1 MKFRSLYKFS
11 EIEFNNN
18 LIFFAQL
25 LDEML
30 FDYTLDTYK
39 PSILNVH
46 SLIEEAFEVIK
57 EVNNGNIKQPN
68 IEHVISELVKELEKD
83 MIANKMLLT
92 LRTEILAVLKNKKEN
107 ENLGKIKNILE
118 ILKSLLDR
126 SSYKEK
132 LELEIIENLKK
143 ETTEFEIIRRLS
155 RSYITFLISNGY
167 NTKYIR
173 KEVLHFFWEG
183 YNKFNKIDDIKNLF
197 DLFSFD
203 YKRYNVF
210 FSADNILSTYDLP
223 NSNETKLINV
233 YNRNELPEIIQD
245 KNFLKLNPTSNFY
258 SMKCKEIDPFSARE
272 RIERNL
278 RLFANL
284 INIFHHKK
292 NIKWQK
298 KFIVIDEN
306 NNTSFTINESIKAM
320 HKCIDLKEPK
330 AKIQLQDFLT
340 SFYLEDDS
348 FNKFINSVRLHSMA
362 IHTESH
368 ENQLLNLWVSLESLV
383 PADTKSDKNS
393 NIVHI
398 VNSIIP
404 FLNMFYFQ
412 SLVIKLIKDLVRWN
426 VNILRKSLRGVE
438 GKDSII
444 KIVNILSKSKYEDKF
459 NYLKLKTEDFQLLN
473 DRLKHFKKIFSS
485 KSKMSEIIKN
495 HTQRLEW
502 QIRRIYRT
510 RNLIVHT
517 GITPKYT
524 AILIEHTHSYL
535 DVLLS
540 TLIKLSS
547 LNRINSVGQGFQY
560 MDLLYNDYIKIL
572 DNKNSSPLEDI
583 ELEKIFKYLN

>member
-57 EVNNGNIKQPN
+57 EVDNGNIKQPN

-210 FSADNILSTYDLP
+210 FFC
-223 NSNETKLINV
+223 
-233 YNRNELPEIIQD
+233 R
-245 KNFLKLNPTSNFY
+245 
-258 SMKCKEIDPFSARE
+258 
-272 RIERNL
+272 
-278 RLFANL
+278 
-284 INIFHHKK
+284 
-292 NIKWQK
+292 
-298 KFIVIDEN
+298 
-306 NNTSFTINESIKAM
+306 
-320 HKCIDLKEPK
+320 
-330 AKIQLQDFLT
+330 
-340 SFYLEDDS
+340 
-348 FNKFINSVRLHSMA
+348 
-362 IHTESH
+362 
-368 ENQLLNLWVSLESLV
+368 
-383 PADTKSDKNS
+383 
-393 NIVHI
+393 
-398 VNSIIP
+398 
-404 FLNMFYFQ
+404 
-412 SLVIKLIKDLVRWN
+412 
-426 VNILRKSLRGVE
+426 
-438 GKDSII
+438 
-444 KIVNILSKSKYEDKF
+444 
-459 NYLKLKTEDFQLLN
+459 
-473 DRLKHFKKIFSS
+473 
-485 KSKMSEIIKN
+485 
-495 HTQRLEW
+495 
-502 QIRRIYRT
+502 
-510 RNLIVHT
+510 
-517 GITPKYT
+517 
-524 AILIEHTHSYL
+524 
-535 DVLLS
+535 
-540 TLIKLSS
+540 
-547 LNRINSVGQGFQY
+547 
-560 MDLLYNDYIKIL
+560 
-572 DNKNSSPLEDI
+572 
-583 ELEKIFKYLN
+583 